1 MRAEW
6 KRLNEYQLEAV
17 TDDSPACVVKA
28 HVGSGKTTVLI
39 EKILYLHFGSGEEDN
54 ALADGDEVAV
64 KPGIPLE
71 EMVVLTFTNKAADE
85 IISRLLEREPSL
97 SKEQVR
103 GFGTFHSVA
112 MHLLK
117 NKLPLE
123 QTGWKRDFTV
133 IDPDEEVD
141 VALEIIEAHQ
151 LKVKYKNRLKK
162 RLEQEYNGYL
172 QGRETSR
179 YKDDLFMV
187 YPLLEVEKKKQNK
200 MAFADLI
207 RVCTELLK
215 EDVWYPAWIIVD
227 EVQDS
232 DAMQLEFLSALK
244 GPDTKFFAVGDP
256 NQEIYSWRGPV
267 QNTFYLLKHRFD
279 ARELAFSVNYRSNAS
294 ILEAANR
301 FLQYGNKIQAY
312 RESES
317 RIKVMR
323 HYDPFQE
330 AEYLAERIKSLHDG
344 GSPYREIAIF
354 YRLQKQSEILEKVLS
369 KHDIPYEVSVKKTLK
384 DIPVL
389 DWLVKVLRFAC
400 HQEDELMGVQALSNA
415 LYGEKCTKKKAQDMI
430 AQQKKEA
437 SQLYRSML
445 EFTEQEAWKQDGI
458 PTVEAVFDYFG
469 LKEALHPTAA
479 TYAEDERAVRA
490 FIGKLCEYCRAEGY
504 NFIDGTKAYVS
515 SSALYGG
522 DVSETRGEVTGSGE
536 DVSKTSEFVAGD
548 TVKLMTLHASKG
560 LEFDTVFMIGVN
572 RGLIPLH
579 GQNQDQEEEERR
591 LFFVGI
597 TRARNELELSY
608 YIHPGEAR
616 VQGEYSS
623 YLRMIPEHLLE
634 WDEMRGDEE
643 KRKNLQMLRKE
654 VREVVREK
662 QVKNEEERT
671 ETVRHARHPKYGT
684 GVLVAED
691 EMMVEV
697 EFEGYGRKQ
706 FLKAFGEVVVEG

>member
-1 MRAEW
+1 
-6 KRLNEYQLEAV
+6 
-17 TDDSPACVVKA
+17 
-28 HVGSGKTTVLI
+28 
-39 EKILYLHFGSGEEDN
+39 
-54 ALADGDEVAV
+54 
-64 KPGIPLE
+64 
-71 EMVVLTFTNKAADE
+71 
-85 IISRLLEREPSL
+85 
-97 SKEQVR
+97 
-103 GFGTFHSVA
+103 
-112 MHLLK
+112 
-117 NKLPLE
+117 
-123 QTGWKRDFTV
+123 
-133 IDPDEEVD
+133 
-141 VALEIIEAHQ
+141 
-151 LKVKYKNRLKK
+151 
-162 RLEQEYNGYL
+162 
-172 QGRETSR
+172 
-179 YKDDLFMV
+179 
-187 YPLLEVEKKKQNK
+187 
-200 MAFADLI
+200 
-207 RVCTELLK
+207 
-215 EDVWYPAWIIVD
+215 
-227 EVQDS
+227 
-232 DAMQLEFLSALK
+232 MQLEFLSALK

-279 ARELAFSVNYRSNAS
+279 ARELAFPVNYRSNAS

-504 NFIDGTKAYVS
+504 NFIDGTKEYVS

-522 DVSETRGEVTGSGE
+522 DVSEVRGEATETRVEVADAGG
-536 DVSKTSEFVAGD
+536 DVSEPSELVAGD

-579 GQNQDQEEEERR
+579 SQNQDQEEEERR

-623 YLRMIPEHLLE
+623 YLRMIPEHLLD

-654 VREVVREK
+654 VRDAVKEK
-662 QVKNEEERT
+662 QVKNEEVKDDELGDEAANDEVMNAETNDSYSFSTRRNEGEEKA